1 MQVAE
6 SIVESLQLVAHP
18 EGGWYRETW
27 RAEAGEGI
35 RSPGT
40 AILYLLETG
49 CRSHWHRV
57 DADEMWLWHAGAPL
71 DLLIADANDANPAR
85 ITLGGD
91 VTRGYTPQ
99 ALVPATRW
107 QSAEARDGWALVSC
121 VVVPASTL
129 PGSRWPRPTGRRRR
143 HEIPDR
149 SPLST
154 LSTGRIASIAG
165 LRDSQRMTASF
176 L

>member
-1 MQVAE
+1 MQPAE
-6 SIVESLQLVAHP
+6 SPAKSIVETLQLVPHP

-27 RAEAGEGI
+27 RAAGGEGQ

-40 AILYLLETG
+40 AILYLLEAG

-71 DLLIADANDANPAR
+71 ELSIADASDANPDR

-121 VVVPASTL
+121 VVVPGFDFA
-129 PGSRWPRPTGRRRR
+129 GF
-143 HEIPDR
+143 EMAAPDWVPP
-149 SPLST
+149 SP
-154 LSTGRIASIAG
+154 
-165 LRDSQRMTASF
+165 
-176 L
+176 